1 MCGIAGWFS
10 PTTLPAESSTQ
21 LHKMVNAI
29 AHRGPDG
36 EGCALF
42 EQAALGHRRLAI
54 IDLAGGQQ
62 PMYSHDGRYCIV
74 FNGEIYNYRALR
86 DTLSQQGHHF
96 QHHSDTEV
104 IIELYRAYGWQGFN
118 QLRGMF
124 AFALWDV
131 EQQQGLLVRDP
142 QGIKPLFIQRDNGL
156 LCFASEAKALLART
170 AQMPQLNPNA
180 LHQLMNLRYLPGEM
194 SLFEGIEQLT
204 PGTVLSW
211 SNQGQQ
217 LYTLF
222 EPDSSSPDT
231 LSALRESIQLHLTA
245 DVEVGCYLSGGID
258 SATIAAVTAQQQPLR
273 SFTLAVGDDPNEAHN
288 AAHTAQLLG
297 IQNSQGAISG
307 DLEQQLLDLVWQL
320 EMPKINA
327 LQVSRLAQLASREV
341 KVTLSGLGG
350 DELFLGYNAHKIF
363 AQCQSLARYLP
374 RAASQPLGRLG
385 AGLIKNLQRTPWS
398 EPQRAL
404 QMLQQLGN
412 WPQLYGL
419 LRNVW
424 DSPTMRQQ
432 IYGPRMLD
440 QPLENSFSLLEQR
453 WPQADT
459 PLAAM
464 AEFELRNKMVNDLL
478 WQEDRVSMAVG
489 LEVRPPFV
497 DGPLISHLQQ
507 FQPQQLMQGG
517 AKGYMRQI
525 ISQLLPREIFNRP
538 KSGFQVDAPHFFQ
551 QQLKPLARRW
561 LSRELTEQHGLF
573 NYQFIAWVQNQPPR
587 TGLRWHYFMLYLML
601 LTHMWIARFEGKY
614 FDG

>member
-1 MCGIAGWFS
+1 
-10 PTTLPAESSTQ
+10 
-21 LHKMVNAI
+21 
-29 AHRGPDG
+29 
-36 EGCALF
+36 
-42 EQAALGHRRLAI
+42 
-54 IDLAGGQQ
+54 
-62 PMYSHDGRYCIV
+62 
-74 FNGEIYNYRALR
+74 
-86 DTLSQQGHHF
+86 
-96 QHHSDTEV
+96 
-104 IIELYRAYGWQGFN
+104 
-118 QLRGMF
+118 
-124 AFALWDV
+124 
-131 EQQQGLLVRDP
+131 
-142 QGIKPLFIQRDNGL
+142 
-156 LCFASEAKALLART
+156 
-170 AQMPQLNPNA
+170 
-180 LHQLMNLRYLPGEM
+180 
-194 SLFEGIEQLT
+194 
-204 PGTVLSW
+204 
-211 SNQGQQ
+211 
-217 LYTLF
+217 
-222 EPDSSSPDT
+222 
-231 LSALRESIQLHLTA
+231 
-245 DVEVGCYLSGGID
+245 
-258 SATIAAVTAQQQPLR
+258 LR
-273 SFTLAVGDDPNEAHN
+273 SFTLAVGDDPNEARN

-307 DLEQQLLDLVWQL
+307 NLEQQLLDLVWQL
-320 EMPKINA
+320 EMPKVNA
-327 LQVSRLAQLASREV
+327 LQVSQLAQLASREV

-385 AGLIKNLQRTPWS
+385 AGLLKGLQRTPWS

-489 LEVRPPFV
+489 LEVRTPFV
-497 DGPLISHLQQ
+497 DGPLITHLQQ

-517 AKGYMRQI
+517 AKGYMRQV
-525 ISQLLPREIFNRP
+525 ISELLPREIFNRP

-551 QQLKPLARRW
+551 QQLKPLAKRW
-561 LSRELTEQHGLF
+561 LSREITEQHGLF

-601 LTHMWIARFEGKY
+601 LTHMWIARFEGKH